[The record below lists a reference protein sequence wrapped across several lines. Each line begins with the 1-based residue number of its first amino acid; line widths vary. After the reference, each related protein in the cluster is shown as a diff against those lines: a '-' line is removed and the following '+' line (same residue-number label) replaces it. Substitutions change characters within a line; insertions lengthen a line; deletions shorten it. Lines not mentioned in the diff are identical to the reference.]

1 MPSPSYTRRHFLKF
15 IAGSPSLALMP
26 SLLGFPLAG
35 CGGGGS
41 SSDAASTQYVR
52 NAEEAAALAL
62 AMAEEA
68 NRQGT
73 FGVGGL
79 IIDNAT
85 GRVIKTMHNRVL
97 QPLGAGLGKLS
108 NTPYTSDPTAHGERQ
123 LVYWYYENRA
133 ALNLPEPSALTVVTS
148 LDPCA
153 MCAGTLMTA
162 GFNVAVVAYDDFA
175 GVNWDMRVDFP
186 GYPATIRNK
195 LLTSFGYYAIEPG
208 RAYTGAPAVLY
219 AATKVSKKTADRSA
233 SVFNDNV
240 QRVRDASNASG
251 LDPRD
256 PANQM
261 MDPALLP
268 TSSLIRARYTQSF
281 PAAFSIKLANYRQPD
296 VVLKSYLAQL
306 VQETAGAQ
314 NAVAFIDY
322 YGNLLMA
329 SADRFDISPVAT
341 AFMTTVQNYS
351 KLRFSLVNDPE
362 ITAVAQ
368 KTLSNPKYGTFVF
381 LYAPNGF
388 ETNTLKDLGAY
399 GSTMEGP
406 IPVTSPSNFQFYEN
420 PMIGTFADLQAL
432 ITAMPP
438 LYGPAMVNIN
448 PEKVV
453 FIPRS

>member
-1 MPSPSYTRRHFLKF
+1 M
-15 IAGSPSLALMP
+15 
-26 SLLGFPLAG
+26 
-35 CGGGGS
+35 
-41 SSDAASTQYVR
+41 
-52 NAEEAAALAL
+52 AL

-79 IIDNAT
+79 IVDNAS
-85 GRVIKTMHNRVL
+85 GRVIKTMHNRVI
-97 QPLGAGLGKLS
+97 QPLGSGLGSLS
-108 NTPYTSDPTAHGERQ
+108 DQPYTSDPTAHGERQ
-123 LVYWYYENRA
+123 LVYWYYENKS

-175 GVNWDMRVDFP
+175 GVNWDMRADFP
-186 GYPATIRNK
+186 NYPASIRNK
-195 LLTSFGYYAIEPG
+195 LLTSFGYYAIESG
-208 RAYTGAPAVLY
+208 RSYTGAPGILYGTTEVLK
-219 AATKVSKKTADRSA
+219 TTADQSA

-240 QRVRDASNASG
+240 NRDRDASNSSG

-268 TSSLIRARYTQSF
+268 ATSMMRVRYLQSF
-281 PAAFSIKLANYRQPD
+281 PAAFSIKLKNYRYPD
-296 VVLKSYLAQL
+296 VVLKNYLIQL
-306 VQETAGAQ
+306 MQQTTGAQ

-329 SADRFDISPVAT
+329 SADRFDVNPVAT

-351 KLRFSLVNDPE
+351 KLRFSLVNDPD
-362 ITAVAQ
+362 TTLAAQ
-368 KTLSNPKYGTFVF
+368 QTLSNPKYGTFVF
-381 LYAPNGF
+381 LFAPNGF

-406 IPVTSPSNFQFYEN
+406 IPVTSPSNFQFYED
-420 PMIGTFADLQAL
+420 PKTGTYADLNEL
-432 ITAMPP
+432 IAAMPP
-438 LYGPAMVNIN
+438 FYGPALVDIK
-448 PEKVV
+448 PEKVL
-453 FIPRS
+453 